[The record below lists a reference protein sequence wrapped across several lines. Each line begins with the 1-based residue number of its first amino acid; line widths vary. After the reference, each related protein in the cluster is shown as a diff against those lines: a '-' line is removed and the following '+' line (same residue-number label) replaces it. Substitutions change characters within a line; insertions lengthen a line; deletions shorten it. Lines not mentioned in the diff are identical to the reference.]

1 MSYKEEIIK
10 LRNEGKTYNEIKK
23 IVGCAKSTISFHCK
37 NSGLGGIDGLKY
49 EKLSESDRVEMNK
62 YYQNHTIDETSFK
75 FNVSAGTVKN
85 YCRKE
90 LRGGLTI
97 DEKKK
102 NRSEAVRRR
111 RRKVKEMSIE
121 YKGGCCE
128 RCGYN
133 KCIGAL
139 EFHHINPEEK
149 EFGIAFKGY
158 TRSWE
163 KVKKE
168 LDKCILVCSNCH
180 SEIHEEIKKLQ

>member
-1 MSYKEEIIK
+1 MSYKKEILK
-10 LRNEGKTYNEIKK
+10 LRNEGKTYSEIKE
-23 IVGCAKSTISFHCK
+23 ILGCSKSTISFHCK
-37 NSGLGGIDGLKY
+37 NNELGGLVFNKI
-49 EKLSESDRVEMNK
+49 SELVRLEMNEF
-62 YYQNHTIDETSFK
+62 YQNHSIDETSLK

-90 LRGGLTI
+90 GRGGLTI

-102 NRSEAVRRR
+102 NRSEAVQKR

-149 EFGIAFKGY
+149 DFGIAFKGY